1 MKAKIYLILTIAAM
15 AMGSIPL
22 QAAVSV
28 TGNLEAR
35 NQSGVHEG
43 DVYRNYLKADVELGE
58 NVQNTVVKIVLRA
71 EDDTLRPEKD
81 NTTRNYLSSDYDGP
95 QRVYLREGYLSHDIY
110 FDSVIDSINI
120 KMGRIIYTWGNAD
133 EQKPVDILN
142 PQDYSNLYFTPIQE
156 RKIGVFSGSASIF
169 FTENFFLEGVVI
181 PEFKSSEI
189 ASEIFVPEEIKELRS
204 NTAIYDLKDPVE
216 PDKNN
221 KKNSYGARLG
231 LTLFDIDMHLNYFYG
246 YDRLPVNKFQFKT
259 TPSYPFIPLSLI
271 VTPEYKQIQMIGFD
285 FQRALFWGITLRGEG
300 AYYTKGKY
308 FYYSEEPPAGA
319 TGLTALLLSPLGKDL
334 VAGGTGAVEK
344 NYGEWTAGFDDHDF
358 VFDDLYLNL
367 QFNQKVIIKHE
378 ETLSQDKYINHVLW
392 NVKYFMVNKKYCI
405 STKGAYNIKD
415 KSLYGNGE
423 FLVKPADNLELMV
436 GAWIMEGKEDTDI
449 GQFDH
454 NDMVYIAGKL
464 TF

>member
-81 NTTRNYLSSDYDGP
+81 NTTRNYLSSDYDGS
-95 QRVYLREGYLSHDIY
+95 QRVYLREGYISHDIY
-110 FDSVIDSINI
+110 FDSIIDSINI

-392 NVKYFMVNKKYCI
+392 NVKYYMVNKKYCI